1 MSPAT
6 RPQPLVRQPQ
16 ATREP
21 WPTLAVPRCPSRADP
36 LTLQVGAHPILGAWA
51 IEDSVP
57 MDWVEGCRW
66 EVTVELPEFELV
78 EYKYAVRCGWAPDGP
93 AIWQGGPNFMVAT
106 NTVRR
111 PLSARLSLCVV
122 KGGQRWLGG

>member
-1 MSPAT
+1 
-6 RPQPLVRQPQ
+6 VCD
-16 ATREP
+16 
-21 WPTLAVPRCPSRADP
+21 VV
-36 LTLQVGAHPILGAWA
+36 QVGAHPILGAWN

-78 EYKYAVRCGWAPDGP
+78 EYKYAVRVGWAPDGP

-106 NTVRR
+106 NTVR
-111 PLSARLSLCVV
+111 S
-122 KGGQRWLGG
+122 